1 MKVRGNVSWGRAA
14 GVLAVVM
21 AGVFAGCGGT
31 TPPPT
36 KTDNASAQVA
46 APSAEVTK
54 KVPSKGRSSLISPGG
69 EMGVRERRSQKL
81 KERAEAGKS

>member
-14 GVLAVVM
+14 GVVAVVM
-21 AGVFAGCGGT
+21 AGVVAGCGGT

-36 KTDNASAQVA
+36 KTENASAQVA
-46 APSAEVTK
+46 APAAEVTK
-54 KVPSKGRSSLISPGG
+54 KVSSKGRGQATSPGG
-69 EMGVRERRSQKL
+69 DMGVRERRSQKL